1 MHKIYVV
8 SICLEKNLHKIY
20 ISSLIKEL
28 SASLLSLRSIILNRY
43 LISIYF
49 TRELHISDFFVVKIK
64 GLNGFVK
71 TVEIEI

>member
-1 MHKIYVV
+1 MLYQFVW
-8 SICLEKNLHKIY
+8 KNTLHKIY
-20 ISSLIKEL
+20 ISSLIKGL

-49 TRELHISDFFVVKIK
+49 TRELHIADFFVVKIK